1 MNRFTIDA
9 DFLSYAGL
17 EDNMDLFLDVLM
29 IFTQDNEFRIC
40 LDSSDIAFKDTL
52 IFL

>member
-29 IFTQDNEFRIC
+29 IFTQD
-40 LDSSDIAFKDTL
+40 KY
-52 IFL
+52 